1 MAKITEEQFV
11 SIIESLRLQTRKD
24 VEYASAMEDVLK
36 IEGISCYD
44 NSMLFKSIISLLQV
58 HFPKTN
64 NHCPIEHYCF
74 ELNFGKI
81 GEEELITI
89 EDLWHGLIKTPLTS
103 THPLIDDDSQDYALS
118 NPLRI
123 SRNTHVQVKDNS
135 DIHNAHLL
143 SDETIFTVNM
153 KASLNKK

>member
-36 IEGISCYD
+36 VEGVSCYD

-58 HFPKTN
+58 YFPKTN

-81 GEEELITI
+81 GEQELITA
-89 EDLWHGLIKTPLTS
+89 EDLWYELVNHAPLTS
-103 THPLIDDDSQDYALS
+103 THSLIDDNSQL
-118 NPLRI
+118 
-123 SRNTHVQVKDNS
+123 
-135 DIHNAHLL
+135 
-143 SDETIFTVNM
+143 
-153 KASLNKK
+153 